1 MRNMHFLNIAH
12 TDKIDNIGISIN
24 FYILNTDT
32 VYKYFS

>member
-1 MRNMHFLNIAH
+1 MHFLNIAH

-24 FYILNTDT
+24 LYILNTDT